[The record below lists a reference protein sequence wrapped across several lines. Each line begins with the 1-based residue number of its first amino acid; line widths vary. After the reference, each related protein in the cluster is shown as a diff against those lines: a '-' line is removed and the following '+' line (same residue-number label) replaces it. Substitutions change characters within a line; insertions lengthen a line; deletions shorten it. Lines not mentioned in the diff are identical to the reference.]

1 MGALDGILVIAL
13 EQAVAAPLCTVRLAD
28 AGARVIKIEREG
40 GETARHYDDAV
51 AGRSTYFTWLNRGKE
66 SAVLDLKSEDGFGL
80 FLRMLARADVLVQNL
95 VPGAMDRMG
104 LSPSELQGRFPRL
117 ISVSIA
123 GYGRDT
129 AYADMRAYDLLV
141 QVESG
146 VCALTGT
153 PETPSK
159 VGVPVA
165 DIGAGTNAHAA
176 VLEALIERG
185 STGRGRAI
193 EISMFDAMAD
203 WMSVPLLHYEHGGHE
218 AGRHGLSHAAIS
230 PYRPFTCKDGT
241 FILAVQTQREWQA
254 LCRDVVQR
262 PDLLE
267 RPEFT
272 TNPLRLDNKA
282 ALDAELEPI
291 FAAHSVADAIG
302 RCKSAGIAWGRLSE
316 LRDLNAHPALR
327 QVQIDL
333 DDGTRIN
340 LPRPAGRDAAFA
352 PGPVPALGQHTDSI
366 RQEFSDD

>member
-1 MGALDGILVIAL
+1 MGALDGILVVAL

-28 AGARVIKIEREG
+28 SGARVIKIEREG
-40 GETARHYDDAV
+40 GETARHYDNAV
-51 AGRSTYFTWLNRGKE
+51 AGHSTYFTWLNRGKE
-66 SAVLDLKSEDGFGL
+66 SAVLDLKSEGDFGL
-80 FLRMLARADVLVQNL
+80 FLRLLARADVFVQNL
-95 VPGAMDRMG
+95 VPGAMERMG
-104 LSPSELQGRFPRL
+104 LSAPELRKRFPRL

-129 AYADMRAYDLLV
+129 TYADMRAYDLLV
-141 QVESG
+141 QAESG
-146 VCALTGT
+146 ICALTGT

-165 DIGAGTNAHAA
+165 DIGAGSNAHAA
-176 VLEALIERG
+176 VLEALIERN
-185 STGRGRAI
+185 STGKGRAI

-230 PYRPFTCKDGT
+230 PYRPFACSDGT
-241 FILAVQTQREWQA
+241 LILAVQTQREWEA
-254 LCRDVVQR
+254 LCRDVVR
-262 PDLLE
+262 KPDLLE
-267 RPEFT
+267 RPEFA

-282 ALDAELEPI
+282 ALDSELEAV
-291 FAAHSVADAIG
+291 FATLSVAEAVE
-302 RCKSAGIAWGRLSE
+302 RCKSAGIAWGQLSE
-316 LRDLNAHPALR
+316 LRDLDAHPALR

-333 DDGTRIN
+333 GGGTLVS

-366 RQEFSDD
+366 RQEFSGD